1 MPERT
6 PHDVNELERAPEDA
20 AIETW
25 VEDSGVY
32 LTIPGG
38 EPAWQSMDARLA
50 SRRQSGGAR
59 E

>member
-6 PHDVNELERAPEDA
+6 PSDVNELERAPEEA

-25 VEDSGVY
+25 LEDSGVY
-32 LTIPGG
+32 LTIPDD
-38 EPAWQSMDARLA
+38 EPAWQSIDTRL
-50 SRRQSGGAR
+50 SGRRQFGGSR